1 MLKKALLPLL
11 IATAITGCN
20 DKQTTT
26 VDGSSNLA
34 LDSSLGQIT
43 GTLPALEQIKYVQDV
58 TLLRDN
64 FASQQLMVD
73 LNGKNAQEIMAAAQ
87 QLRETLQAK
96 AQNDL
101 QVLAEQQAEQS
112 KQRDIASIRA
122 DIEKLKAKRDAEAT
136 KNNFVIESAAF
147 THTKNE
153 VTDVE
158 DPVINLLIA
167 NKTGMNVFGA
177 SLEGTLSAPGETD
190 PLYTGLLDLQLEKNL
205 LPGEYRATTI
215 KPSIISEWRT
225 LKAPE
230 NASLALT
237 VKDLRGETGESLID
251 GLSFSKEDEE
261 QLSTLAKQLLS
272 LDPQAEAEVSALISP
287 AQPAAET
294 SPEAA
299 PASAESAT
307 EAEAAPAD
315 SAEAPAVEAPSAEPT
330 VTDAGNGASAEL
342 KLGEGVSF
350 TLSGDKAIQAQIMP
364 EAEVSAMKEA
374 APAAEA
380 AVTATEVV
388 KAEENAPDFSQTQA
402 PTEAVEETAGAQAN

>member
-20 DKQTTT
+20 DKQTAT
-26 VDGSSNLA
+26 VDGSSNLS

-64 FASQQLMVD
+64 FASQQLMLD

-87 QLRETLQAK
+87 QLRETLRAK

-122 DIEKLKAKRDAEAT
+122 DIEKLKAKREAEAT

-147 THTKNE
+147 THAKNE
-153 VTDVE
+153 VTDAD

-167 NKTGMNVFGA
+167 NKTGLSVFGA
-177 SLEGTLSAPGETD
+177 SLEGTLNVPGETD
-190 PLYTGLLDLQLEKNL
+190 PLYTGLLDLQLEKSL

-237 VKDLRGETGESLID
+237 VKDLRGESGESLID
-251 GLSFSKEDEE
+251 GLSFSKEDED

-294 SPEAA
+294 SSDAA

-307 EAEAAPAD
+307 ESEAAPAE
-315 SAEAPAVEAPSAEPT
+315 SAEAPAVEAPSAEPA

-350 TLSGDKAIQAQIMP
+350 NLSGEKAIQAQIP
-364 EAEVSAMKEA
+364 DAEVSAMKEA

-380 AVTATEVV
+380 AVTATVVV

-402 PTEAVEETAGAQAN
+402 PTEAVEATAGDQAN

>member
-11 IATAITGCN
+11 IATAIVGCN
-20 DKQTTT
+20 DKQTAT
-26 VDGSSNLA
+26 VDGSSQLS

-43 GTLPALEQIKYVQDV
+43 GTLPPLQQIKYVQDV

-64 FASQQLMVD
+64 FDARQLMVN
-73 LNGKNAQEIMAAAQ
+73 LNGKNAQEIMATAQ
-87 QLRETLQAK
+87 QLRETLLAK

-112 KQRDIASIRA
+112 KQRDIASIRTT
-122 DIEKLKAKRDAEAT
+122 IEKLKVKREAEAT

-147 THTKNE
+147 THAKNE
-153 VTDVE
+153 VTEVE

-167 NKTGMNVFGA
+167 NKTGLNVFGA
-177 SLEGTLSAPGETD
+177 SLEGTLSVPGETD
-190 PLYTGLLDLQLEKNL
+190 PLYTGLLDLQLEKSL

-251 GLSFSKEDEE
+251 GLSFSKEDED

-272 LDPQAEAEVSALISP
+272 LDPQAEAEVSALINP
-287 AQPAAET
+287 AKPAAENA
-294 SPEAA
+294 PEAA
-299 PASAESAT
+299 PAAAESAT
-307 EAEAAPAD
+307 EAEAAPAE
-315 SAEAPAVEAPSAEPT
+315 SAESPAVETPSVSE
-330 VTDAGNGASAEL
+330 AGNGASAEL
-342 KLGEGVSF
+342 KLGEDVSF
-350 TLSGDKAIQAQIMP
+350 TLSGDKAIQTQMMP

-380 AVTATEVV
+380 APVTATEVV

-402 PTEAVEETAGAQAN
+402 PTEPTEATSGTQAN